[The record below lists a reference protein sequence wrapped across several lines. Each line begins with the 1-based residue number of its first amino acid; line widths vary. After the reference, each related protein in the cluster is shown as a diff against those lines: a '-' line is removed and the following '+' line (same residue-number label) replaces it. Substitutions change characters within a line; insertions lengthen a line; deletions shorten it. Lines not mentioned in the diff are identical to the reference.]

1 MRRVSNALSPK
12 KLVLSKWTAVAPL
25 GKDKHFLVTRVIEP
39 VPPEGPI
46 VSVEIEAVF
55 SRRLQVIAWR
65 QLTDP
70 SQWRRGWL

>member
-12 KLVLSKWTAVAPL
+12 KLVLSKWTAVVPV

-39 VPPEGPI
+39 VPPEGSI

-55 SRRLQVIAWR
+55 SRRVQVIAWR
-65 QLTDP
+65 QLTDA
-70 SQWRRGWL
+70 SQWRRGWV